1 MEMMALIIAVLLV
14 LVLGVWVF
22 YLKRQIADL
31 TDQVAVLEAE
41 REKRH
46 GGARAQPANAAE
58 ARKAGIQTYELE

>member
-1 MEMMALIIAVLLV
+1 MEMTALIIAVLLV
-14 LVLGVWVF
+14 VVLGAWVL

-46 GGARAQPANAAE
+46 GGARAQPAGAADS
-58 ARKAGIQTYELE
+58 RKAGIHTYELE